1 MTTGITSGI
10 IRRNDGIS
18 SALYPQST
26 QPPQPIL
33 KQCTFCGLQ
42 VAFKN
47 TINFFLPRH
56 RKELA
61 AWITNVEMSQVG
73 WGLGQGRDETPHPP
87 LQLLLMSSA
96 RQPLLPLKIK
106 ISPCY
111 YNFKFSSFPPLQPTT
126 VSPIVLASEVYVM

>member
-10 IRRNDGIS
+10 IRRNDGS
-18 SALYPQST
+18 SALSPQST

-61 AWITNVEMSQVG
+61 AWITNVEMSRVG
-73 WGLGQGRDETPHPP
+73 RGLGQGGDKTPHPP
-87 LQLLLMSSA
+87 LQLHLMSSA
-96 RQPLLPLKIK
+96 RQPLLPLKII

-111 YNFKFSSFPPLQPTT
+111 YNFKCSSFPPLQPTT
-126 VSPIVLASEVYVM
+126 VSPIVFTSEVYVM